1 MNSLSLKFLLLQ
13 KKSITKYMNPIEI
26 NVQSEIG
33 KLESVILHRPGAEI
47 ENMIP
52 GNVERAL
59 YSDILNLN
67 VSLNEYDQL
76 EGVLSKV
83 SSTFQIKNLLED
95 ILLTENI
102 RIPLV
107 EKICKNEKQLEL
119 QDYLNQLSAN
129 ELARQLIEGVVL
141 VKDNL
146 TKYLSKERY
155 ALRPLHNLFFMRDAG
170 FAVRKRVLISKMA
183 SQVRERE
190 ALLIEAIF
198 NNHPKFST
206 TTLNPMSTSSSFDEV
221 TIEGGDIL
229 IAREDVILVGI
240 GARTNSHG
248 ADYILDKLKKSLK
261 SRHIIIQELPLS
273 PESFIHLDMV
283 FTFLD
288 KDKCMVYDPIILK
301 PNKYQTVHIEVRD
314 GEVYSIENKENLLVA
329 LRDLKIDLEP
339 VFCGGKKDSWIQER
353 EQWHSGANFF
363 AFAPGKVIGYGRNVN
378 TIEEMNNHGFEVLKA
393 TDIISGAV
401 HPDDYKRCVVTIEG
415 SELARGGGGARCMT
429 MPIRRSAVDW

>member
-1 MNSLSLKFLLLQ
+1 MSPKQVEVN
-13 KKSITKYMNPIEI
+13 IH
-26 NVQSEIG
+26 SEIG
-33 KLESVILHRPGAEI
+33 KLEAVLLHRPGAEI

-67 VSLNEYDQL
+67 VSLQEYQQL
-76 EGVLSKV
+76 EGVLNKV
-83 SSTFQIKNLLED
+83 SNTFQIKDLLED
-95 ILLTENI
+95 ILKFDQIKNN
-102 RIPLV
+102 LV
-107 EKICKNEKQLEL
+107 EKICRNENQLGL
-119 QDYLNQLSAN
+119 YDFLCDLSAN

-170 FAVRKRVLISKMA
+170 FAVRQRVLISKMA

-190 ALLIEAIF
+190 ALLIESIF
-198 NNHPKFST
+198 NHHPHFITS
-206 TTLNPMSTSSSFDEV
+206 TLNPMNELNSCDNI
-221 TIEGGDIL
+221 TIEGGDVL

-240 GARTNSHG
+240 GARTNSQG
-248 ADYILDKLKKSLK
+248 ADFILEKLKKSLK
-261 SRHIIIQELPLS
+261 NRHIIIQELPLT

-288 KDKCMVYDPIILK
+288 KDKCMVYDPVILK

-314 GEVYSIENKENLLVA
+314 GEVHSIQNKENLLVA
-329 LRDLKIDLEP
+329 LKDLKIDLEP
-339 VFCGGKKDSWIQER
+339 VFCGGQKDSWIQER

-363 AFAPGKVIGYGRNVN
+363 AFAPGKVIGYGRNYN
-378 TIEEMNNHGFEVLKA
+378 TIEELNNHGFEVLTA
-393 TDIISGAV
+393 NDIIAGKV
-401 HPDDYKRCVVTIEG
+401 HPDQYNRCVVTIEG

-429 MPIRRSAVDW
+429 MPVHRKSVNW